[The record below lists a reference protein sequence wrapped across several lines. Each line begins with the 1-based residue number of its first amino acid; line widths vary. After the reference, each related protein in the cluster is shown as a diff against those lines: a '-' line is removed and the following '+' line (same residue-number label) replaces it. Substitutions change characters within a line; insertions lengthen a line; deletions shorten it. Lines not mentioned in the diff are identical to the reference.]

1 MPLVMNNDFAADG
14 LTVGGT
20 WTRQTPLVFQLG
32 EQNAH
37 ISANGTYK
45 IIQKPSAGQC
55 PEEKSTCVQ
64 LSPPATVCPAT
75 GHYIHIVPPARPLSL
90 LPLRM
95 LSHYSF
101 SLPWR
106 CRCAPT
112 ATVLVGKGAG
122 HLCFFYHDAIL
133 PDLPLVSQTLVFC
146 TRRNLPANVV
156 CWGRYLKTMDGPYLF
171 NLDEDPTET

>member
-14 LTVGGT
+14 VTVGGT

-64 LSPPATVCPAT
+64 LSPPATVCPAA
-75 GHYIHIVPPARPLSL
+75 GHYIHIVSPARPLSL

-95 LSHYSF
+95 LSHNSF

-122 HLCFFYHDAIL
+122 HLCSSITMQSCLIYPWFRK
-133 PDLPLVSQTLVFC
+133 PLSSAHAATYIPMWCVG
-146 TRRNLPANVV
+146 A
-156 CWGRYLKTMDGPYLF
+156 GI
-171 NLDEDPTET
+171 